1 MKPFVVGCSEKYEG
15 KLRFA
20 ILDTSTAKRLC
31 MSQKVMGIPTI
42 AIYENGAKGETILK
56 DGMNEASIEALIQKH
71 I

>member
-1 MKPFVVGCSEKYEG
+1 
-15 KLRFA
+15 
-20 ILDTSTAKRLC
+20 